1 MNDEAVPESIQRF
14 IAMHIDSVAK
24 IEALLL
30 MFRNPEQTWDSALLA
45 KRLYITP
52 AETAKILAELHA
64 RQFLDARELPKGS
77 FCYRP
82 ATSELSAQVEQLAEV
97 YSKRLVAVTH
107 LIHQRAAP
115 PPSNSL
121 QMFADAFK
129 LKKDKDKET

>member
-1 MNDEAVPESIQRF
+1 MTDEAVPEAVQRF
-14 IAMHIDSVAK
+14 IALHIDSVAK

-30 MFRNPEQTWDSALLA
+30 MYRNPEQTWDAALLA

-64 RQFLDARELPKGS
+64 RQFLDARDLPKGS

-82 ATSELSAQVEQLAEV
+82 ASSELTDQVQQLADT
-97 YSKRLVAVTH
+97 YAKRLVAVTH
-107 LIHQRAAP
+107 LIHQRAA
-115 PPSNSL
+115 PSNSL

-129 LKKDKDKET
+129 LKKDKET